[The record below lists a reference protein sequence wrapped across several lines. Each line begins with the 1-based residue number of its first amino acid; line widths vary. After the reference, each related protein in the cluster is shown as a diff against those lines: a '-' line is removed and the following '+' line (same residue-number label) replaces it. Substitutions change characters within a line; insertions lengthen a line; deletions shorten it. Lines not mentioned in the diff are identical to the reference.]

1 MSAYVSAA
9 IDVQR
14 VLIVGAGT
22 MGTGI
27 AQVAARAGYRTEI
40 FDVASG
46 AAQRSLER
54 VGDSLARAVEKG
66 RCTAEERAQALQRL
80 TVAPELDAAA
90 ATADLI
96 VEAAPEDLE
105 LKKQLFA
112 RFSRS
117 AQPDAIL
124 ATNTSS
130 LPITAIASAAKG
142 PERVVGLHFF
152 NPVPA
157 MKLLEIVQGERTH
170 PMVVTAARAVGA
182 RLGKEVVVVRDA
194 PGFATSRLGIALAME
209 AIRMLEEGVASA
221 EELDRAIELGYGHP
235 MGPLKLTDHVGLDV
249 RLAIAEHLTGELGE
263 RFRPPQL
270 LRRLVRAGKLGKK
283 SGEGFYKY

>member
-194 PGFATSRLGIALAME
+194 PGSPPAGSASRWRWRPSACSRRESPPRKSSIARSSSATGTRWDRSSSPTTS
-209 AIRMLEEGVASA
+209 ASTSA
-221 EELDRAIELGYGHP
+221 WP
-235 MGPLKLTDHVGLDV
+235 SPST
-249 RLAIAEHLTGELGE
+249 
-263 RFRPPQL
+263 
-270 LRRLVRAGKLGKK
+270 
-283 SGEGFYKY
+283 